1 MDMAPRPEKKKEAN
15 VEEPILA
22 LSCDKKNP
30 QKTNKKKSSGSIE
43 VFGKTAIKLDTLY
56 YCTECI
62 LLLPFEVCYWC
73 SLTSAGKSG
82 MFTY

>member
-1 MDMAPRPEKKKEAN
+1 MAPRPEKKNEAN

-22 LSCDKKNP
+22 LSCDLKKK
-30 QKTNKKKSSGSIE
+30 QKQKKSSGSIE

-56 YCTECI
+56 YYTECI

-73 SLTSAGKSG
+73 SLTSAGKSS

>member
-1 MDMAPRPEKKKEAN
+1 MAPRPEKKMKPMWKSQYLHS
-15 VEEPILA
+15 VVI
-22 LSCDKKNP
+22 KK
-30 QKTNKKKSSGSIE
+30 KTKNKKKSSGSIE

-56 YCTECI
+56 YYTECI

-73 SLTSAGKSG
+73 SLTSAGKSS